1 MAGYRIGLW
10 GRPNWIARDNFTL
23 IGDGWRLID
32 VDGNILP
39 LTANNV
45 YVSGTSGTGLPDP
58 ENITTRY
65 GTIDGGSW
73 QRRIFAPRQFS
84 LQCYFAPCGTLE
96 DLHILRQKAIDYLS
110 INQATPIQVAYQ
122 LNDQSLYIDA
132 YYNSGLNMGDRAGF
146 SEKIQMT
153 FLAPNP
159 LWYESIINSQVLSS
173 SGAVAMSYV
182 QQNESAMSGGLGNKV
197 RAIIKKS
204 TNYYAFGDFTN
215 YAKKSSG
222 GAWSAIA
229 DSPRTAILDAV
240 KDGTDIYAVG
250 TAKCIEKLSNAESLW
265 DVVPTANTNGT
276 VYAVVKDSS
285 NNIYIGGNFT
295 NVGGV
300 TVSNIAKW
308 NGLTWSS
315 MSGGVNGIVYG
326 LFADGTD
333 IYLAGAFTGV
343 VSGADYIAK
352 WNGTVYSVVGSSS
365 ALNGT
370 ARCIVK
376 NGSDFY
382 VGGDFTTPTGKLA
395 VYTGGA
401 WSANFLCSQSVT
413 GLATSALGVIAV
425 SPTGTFTY
433 IASAAT
439 RNSPKVAKVTGAYD
453 ATIED
458 NALTPYS
465 VYADATNI
473 YVGHST
479 GLKKWTASAYSTL
492 ATTTDIVH
500 SITVNGS
507 DIYFG
512 GAFTHATCD
521 RILRYNGGSLYAV
534 GTDGDINGTVYGLLY
549 YSGINLVG
557 AFTAVG
563 GSSISRVACYNSS
576 RWYSLVY
583 TSATTMKAIVISS
596 GYAYI
601 GGDFGVYQ
609 VALATG
615 LTTELAGLTNVN
627 CLNYLTN
634 LYAGGTFTE
643 RVKKWD
649 GAAWV
654 SVDSGTNGEVY
665 KLANDGSTLYMVGN
679 FTAAGGEVACGGI
692 ARLVGGVW
700 VNFGTGANVASY
712 AVRAIQ
718 VSSPT
723 EIYVGGNFPSFNG
736 VTLTFPVAKYDGSAW
751 VEAFDFYESADAD
764 ILSMLIE
771 KTLAVNT
778 FGYNA
783 VANVTFFG
791 DIITYEG
798 TAPAAPQVVFTGTG
812 TITSLR
818 NTTTEGDIYFDS
830 LTLVAGDVATLELS
844 PESLAFNKV
853 NYGLTTTKL
862 LGKITTASTISK
874 FRLQAGDNSVRVI
887 AASTITATIKWRNYH
902 WSIDGVV

>member
-1 MAGYRIGLW
+1 
-10 GRPNWIARDNFTL
+10 
-23 IGDGWRLID
+23 
-32 VDGNILP
+32 
-39 LTANNV
+39 
-45 YVSGTSGTGLPDP
+45 
-58 ENITTRY
+58 
-65 GTIDGGSW
+65 
-73 QRRIFAPRQFS
+73 
-84 LQCYFAPCGTLE
+84 
-96 DLHILRQKAIDYLS
+96 
-110 INQATPIQVAYQ
+110 
-122 LNDQSLYIDA
+122 
-132 YYNSGLNMGDRAGF
+132 
-146 SEKIQMT
+146 
-153 FLAPNP
+153 
-159 LWYESIINSQVLSS
+159 
-173 SGAVAMSYV
+173 
-182 QQNESAMSGGLGNKV
+182 
-197 RAIIKKS
+197 
-204 TNYYAFGDFTN
+204 
-215 YAKKSSG
+215 
-222 GAWSAIA
+222 
-229 DSPRTAILDAV
+229 
-240 KDGTDIYAVG
+240 
-250 TAKCIEKLSNAESLW
+250 
-265 DVVPTANTNGT
+265 
-276 VYAVVKDSS
+276 
-285 NNIYIGGNFT
+285 
-295 NVGGV
+295 
-300 TVSNIAKW
+300 
-308 NGLTWSS
+308 
-315 MSGGVNGIVYG
+315 
-326 LFADGTD
+326 
-333 IYLAGAFTGV
+333 V

-376 NGSDFY
+376 NGSDIY
-382 VGGDFTTPTGKLA
+382 VGGDFTAPTGRLA

-458 NALTPYS
+458 NALTPQC

-473 YVGHST
+473 YVGHAT

-500 SITVNGS
+500 SITINGS

-521 RILRYNGGSLYAV
+521 RILRYNGGNLYAV
-534 GTDGDINGTVYGLLY
+534 GADGDINGTVYGLLY
-549 YSGINLVG
+549 YQGINLVG

-563 GSSISRVACYNSS
+563 GTSINRLACYNSS
-576 RWYSLVY
+576 RWCSLVY
-583 TSATTMKAIVISS
+583 TSATTIKAIIINS

-601 GGDFGVYQ
+601 GGNFGVYR

-615 LTTELAGLTNVN
+615 LVTDLTGLTNVN
-627 CLNYLTN
+627 CLTFLTN

-665 KLANDGSTLYMVGN
+665 KLANDGSTVYMVGN
-679 FTAAGGEVACGGI
+679 FTAAGSEVACGGI

-700 VNFGTGANVASY
+700 VNFGSGANVASY

-723 EIYVGGNFPSFNG
+723 EIYVGGNFPAFNG

-751 VEAFDFYESADAD
+751 VEYLDFYESADAD

-771 KTLAVNT
+771 KTAAVNT

-783 VANVTFFG
+783 VANVSFFG
-791 DIITYEG
+791 DVIDYEG
-798 TAPAAPQVVFTGTG
+798 TAPAAPQVVFSGTG

-818 NTTTEGDIYFDS
+818 NTTTGGNIYFDS
-830 LTLVAGDVATLELS
+830 LTLVAGDVATLELA

-862 LGKITTASTISK
+862 LGKITTASTIAK
-874 FRLQAGDNSVRVI
+874 FRLQAGDNSVRV
-887 AASTITATIKWRNYH
+887 AAAATITATIKWKNYH
-902 WSIDGVV
+902 WSIDGIA